1 MKKKISN
8 IVPGTV
14 LEPEVMDV
22 QPETVDPQA
31 SKNIQAKYS
40 VYRGVAIGLLLFTGA
55 VFYEH
60 KLGLTHR
67 EQAFAA
73 VGSAN
78 MSTSSPDAILLTI
91 NEKRIPRKLY
101 TLSVNNIVQI
111 ALAQNLDIKDKAVQ
125 QQVQNIALT
134 NVVNTQLLAE
144 KAKSEGMIT
153 DMSKVEE
160 SFAAVAKSAGTPEKF
175 TEGLKQL
182 GMSREELRTAIGD
195 ELLATAYINKTLGS
209 QKIVVSEEELKK
221 AYEQE
226 KSKLTVNGKTPE
238 YKSVKAKLEEMLTNQ
253 KRDQLVQEYLN
264 ELRKSAKIKF
274 TGA

>member
-8 IVPGTV
+8 IVPDTV
-14 LEPEVMDV
+14 LEHEMMDV

-31 SKNIQAKYS
+31 SKNTQAKYS
-40 VYRGVAIGLLLFTGA
+40 VYRGVAIGLLLFAGA

-160 SFAAVAKSAGTPEKF
+160 SFTAVAKSAGTPEKF
-175 TEGLKQL
+175 AEGLKQL
-182 GMSREELRTAIGD
+182 GMSRDELRTAIGD